1 LLDLVIDE
9 LASKQPST
17 KDELIFEG
25 TWKEDVV
32 RRMVDTFNEAELQ
45 DFLCECFPD
54 IRYEN
59 LIGETL
65 KQKFREV
72 VGYAERHG
80 LCDDLIKALKEAR
93 GHIPWPVQ

>member
-1 LLDLVIDE
+1 MVFDISSDQ
-9 LASKQPST
+9 SNT

-32 RRMVDTFNEAELQ
+32 RRMVETFSESELQ
-45 DFLCECFPD
+45 DFVCEHLPEF
-54 IRYEN
+54 RYED
-59 LIGETL
+59 LGGETL

-72 VGYAERHG
+72 VSYAERHG
-80 LCDDLIKALKEAR
+80 LCDDLIKALKEVR